1 MDVQLKKSVLALR
14 INFFFMGVLMGGW
27 STRIPELKTALKMSD
42 ATLGR
47 TLIGSACGAFLIS
60 RVIGTLI
67 RELGTKKTFYLGSLV
82 FPLGYLTIAFAPNA
96 YFVFLGIFFFVIVTC
111 YWINH

>member
-47 TLIGSACGAFLIS
+47 TLIGSACGAF
-60 RVIGTLI
+60 
-67 RELGTKKTFYLGSLV
+67 
-82 FPLGYLTIAFAPNA
+82 
-96 YFVFLGIFFFVIVTC
+96 
-111 YWINH
+111 